1 MPNACNFEALEI
13 FRSSH
18 LTSARAME
26 HPELVE
32 SPRKRQKTEAVSA
45 TDGAVDALPAVS
57 VPVENAQTSKELEVG
72 ITEFVT
78 AENEGFSGILKK
90 R

>member
-1 MPNACNFEALEI
+1 
-13 FRSSH
+13 
-18 LTSARAME
+18 ME

-32 SPRKRQKTEAVSA
+32 SPRKRQKTEADVA
-45 TDGAVDALPAVS
+45 TDGAADATPAPS
-57 VPVENAQTSKELEVG
+57 VPAENAQTLKELEVG